1 MGTWFLKVCM
11 GEVMVKV
18 KITEQVLL
26 KRCDTGLRKHVAY
39 IRYLR
44 DSVVMTWSCVF
55 LCISTHKHCFVRL
68 CQENA
73 SIGHVSTNLRCTLH
87 MTTIPIPSLHLVLDV
102 AVWGQ
107 LGYCIHTQCIR
118 WNGHL
123 IQQRLDM
130 MYTTR
135 GERLLGT
142 CWVGTGQLAVTWWEN
157 TLHTYTTLHRSSA
170 LVMPLEC

>member
-1 MGTWFLKVCM
+1 MYGRGD
-11 GEVMVKV
+11 GESEDYRASLVK
-18 KITEQVLL
+18 
-26 KRCDTGLRKHVAY
+26 
-39 IRYLR
+39 
-44 DSVVMTWSCVF
+44 
-55 LCISTHKHCFVRL
+55 
-68 CQENA
+68 
-73 SIGHVSTNLRCTLH
+73 TLWH
-87 MTTIPIPSLHLVLDV
+87 RVEKTC
-102 AVWGQ
+102 
-107 LGYCIHTQCIR
+107 CIHTLPTWLCSNDLVMCFPLYFNSQTLFCQTLPRKRIHWTCFNQLEVYTPHDYHPHSQFAPGPR
-118 WNGHL
+118 CGSVGTTWILHTYTMHQVNGHL

>member
-1 MGTWFLKVCM
+1 
-11 GEVMVKV
+11 MVKV

-26 KRCDTGLRKHVAY
+26 KCCDTGLRKHVAY

-55 LCISTHKHCFVRL
+55 LCISTHTHCFVRL
-68 CQENA
+68 HQENA

-87 MTTIPIPSLHLVLDV
+87 MTTIPHSQFAPGPRCGSVGTTWVLHTYTMHQV
-102 AVWGQ
+102 
-107 LGYCIHTQCIR
+107 
-118 WNGHL
+118 NEHL
-123 IQQRLDM
+123 IRQRLDM

-142 CWVGTGQLAVTWWEN
+142 CWVGTGQLAATW
-157 TLHTYTTLHRSSA
+157 
-170 LVMPLEC
+170 